1 MRSAK
6 PAAATGRPICRLE
19 TERERACL
27 NTSIPHSGKLLHPH
41 RVYTLFKYAVYCLL
55 AYNAFLFFQEDI
67 AASAETFGDT
77 VTWRNVVEAYS
88 ATFDTSAWV
97 LLLLLFE
104 LETAVIPDEKLQ
116 GGLKWALTGI
126 RGICYFFIFYAF
138 YGYVVKL
145 LLITN
150 FAPFIIPDVCALV
163 GTDWN
168 FIADLDDYPPIDA
181 AACLALQGQELFQVA
196 GTKLIGT
203 AEALDSARGLAVV
216 DVVNASTWLI
226 IVAILE
232 AEVWMQL
239 KDMLTDRLLF
249 VGKLLKTFFYLLL
262 FICAA
267 YWGFEGTFLDFW
279 DAFLWL
285 VAFIFIEMNIFQWHE
300 ETEEVHQQVPE
311 AV

>member
-1 MRSAK
+1 VNNASEPNA
-6 PAAATGRPICRLE
+6 
-19 TERERACL
+19 
-27 NTSIPHSGKLLHPH
+27 GKLLHPH
-41 RVYTLFKYAVYCLL
+41 RVFTLFKYAVYCLL

-88 ATFDTSAWV
+88 ATVDTSAWV

-104 LETAVIPDEKLQ
+104 LETAVIPDEKLK
-116 GGLKWALTGI
+116 GGLKWALMGI
-126 RGICYFFIFYAF
+126 RVICYFFIVYAF
-138 YGYVVKL
+138 YGYLLKL
-145 LLITN
+145 LVITSLS
-150 FAPFIIPDVCALV
+150 PFSIPDVCALV

-168 FIADLDDYPPIDA
+168 FVADLDDYPPIDA
-181 AACLALQGQELFQVA
+181 AACVALQGQELFRVA
-196 GTKLIGT
+196 GLELIGT
-203 AEALDSARGLAVV
+203 KADLESALGLAII
-216 DVVNASTWLI
+216 DVINASTWLI
-226 IVAILE
+226 IVVLLE

-239 KDMLTDRLLF
+239 KDMLTERLMTA
-249 VGKLLKTFFYLLL
+249 GKYTKGFFYFLL

-300 ETEEVHQQVPE
+300 ETGETLDQELE
-311 AV
+311 IT